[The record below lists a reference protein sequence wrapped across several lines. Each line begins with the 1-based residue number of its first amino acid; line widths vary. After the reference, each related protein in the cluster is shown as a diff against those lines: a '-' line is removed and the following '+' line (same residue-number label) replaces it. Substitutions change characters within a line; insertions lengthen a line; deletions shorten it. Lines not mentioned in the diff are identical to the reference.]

1 VARLMRET
9 GTTFDQIGRLE
20 VATETIMDHS
30 KSIKTVLMQLFTESG
45 NSDVEGVDTLN
56 ACYAGT
62 NALFNSV
69 AWIESSAWD
78 GRLAMVVTA
87 DIAEYAK
94 GAARPTGGCV
104 AAEEIV
110 EHDPLVFS
118 HSSLFSLLFL
128 LYPTQRG
135 RRRHADWAER
145 AHCSRSRYRLASQF
159 VFSTTRSSYV
169 CFRRVFF
176 SPRPAPGLRA
186 SHMAH
191 SYDFFKPHLSSPYP
205 VVDGKGSAMCY
216 LRSLDTCYQ
225 RLAEKRQRLV
235 RLSVCSRD
243 CTLILARISPRMS
256 KSRVFPL
263 SAAGRPVDLA
273 RHV

>member
-1 VARLMRET
+1 MRET

-94 GAARPTGGCV
+94 GAARPTGGCDG
-104 AAEEIV
+104 AQEICIA
-110 EHDPLVFS
+110 HNLRAPS
-118 HSSLFSLLFL
+118 HVSFVLLF
-128 LYPTQRG
+128 
-135 RRRHADWAER
+135 
-145 AHCSRSRYRLASQF
+145 
-159 VFSTTRSSYV
+159 
-169 CFRRVFF
+169 
-176 SPRPAPGLRA
+176 
-186 SHMAH
+186 
-191 SYDFFKPHLSSPYP
+191 
-205 VVDGKGSAMCY
+205 
-216 LRSLDTCYQ
+216 
-225 RLAEKRQRLV
+225 
-235 RLSVCSRD
+235 
-243 CTLILARISPRMS
+243 
-256 KSRVFPL
+256 
-263 SAAGRPVDLA
+263 
-273 RHV
+273 

>member
-1 VARLMRET
+1 MRQT

-94 GAARPTGGCV
+94 GAARPTGGCDGAQENV
-104 AAEEIV
+104 SRTISVLSHTFPVFYYFDVFDAA
-110 EHDPLVFS
+110 
-118 HSSLFSLLFL
+118 
-128 LYPTQRG
+128 
-135 RRRHADWAER
+135 WAP
-145 AHCSRSRYRLASQF
+145 
-159 VFSTTRSSYV
+159 
-169 CFRRVFF
+169 
-176 SPRPAPGLRA
+176 SP
-186 SHMAH
+186 
-191 SYDFFKPHLSSPYP
+191 
-205 VVDGKGSAMCY
+205 C
-216 LRSLDTCYQ
+216 
-225 RLAEKRQRLV
+225 
-235 RLSVCSRD
+235 
-243 CTLILARISPRMS
+243 
-256 KSRVFPL
+256 
-263 SAAGRPVDLA
+263 
-273 RHV
+273 

>member
-94 GAARPTGGCV
+94 GAARPTGGCD
-104 AAEEIV
+104 ATE
-110 EHDPLVFS
+110 
-118 HSSLFSLLFL
+118 
-128 LYPTQRG
+128 
-135 RRRHADWAER
+135 
-145 AHCSRSRYRLASQF
+145 
-159 VFSTTRSSYV
+159 
-169 CFRRVFF
+169 
-176 SPRPAPGLRA
+176 
-186 SHMAH
+186 
-191 SYDFFKPHLSSPYP
+191 
-205 VVDGKGSAMCY
+205 
-216 LRSLDTCYQ
+216 
-225 RLAEKRQRLV
+225 
-235 RLSVCSRD
+235 
-243 CTLILARISPRMS
+243 
-256 KSRVFPL
+256 
-263 SAAGRPVDLA
+263 DLC
-273 RHV
+273 

>member
-1 VARLMRET
+1 MRET

-94 GAARPTGGCV
+94 GAARPTGGC
-104 AAEEIV
+104 
-110 EHDPLVFS
+110 D
-118 HSSLFSLLFL
+118 SSGWELMIIFF
-128 LYPTQRG
+128 
-135 RRRHADWAER
+135 
-145 AHCSRSRYRLASQF
+145 CSPF
-159 VFSTTRSSYV
+159 
-169 CFRRVFF
+169 
-176 SPRPAPGLRA
+176 
-186 SHMAH
+186 
-191 SYDFFKPHLSSPYP
+191 
-205 VVDGKGSAMCY
+205 
-216 LRSLDTCYQ
+216 
-225 RLAEKRQRLV
+225 
-235 RLSVCSRD
+235 
-243 CTLILARISPRMS
+243 LILSCPRVCLLVPTLAVWAPSPC
-256 KSRVFPL
+256 
-263 SAAGRPVDLA
+263 
-273 RHV
+273 